1 MFVITKECL
10 TATCVASQLRPTI
23 TRLAWYQS
31 YLTHPIFQNAAH
43 VQMRSVGVTDCRVAI
58 IVCCY
63 SMIYDNSDLKL
74 TAHTPTGLVSSS
86 KIIMTS
92 SDHVLRDSVNT

>member
-43 VQMRSVGVTDCRVAI
+43 VQMCSVGVTDCRVAI
-58 IVCCY
+58 IVC
-63 SMIYDNSDLKL
+63 MIYDNSDQRL

-92 SDHVLRDSVNT
+92 SDHVLRDAVDT